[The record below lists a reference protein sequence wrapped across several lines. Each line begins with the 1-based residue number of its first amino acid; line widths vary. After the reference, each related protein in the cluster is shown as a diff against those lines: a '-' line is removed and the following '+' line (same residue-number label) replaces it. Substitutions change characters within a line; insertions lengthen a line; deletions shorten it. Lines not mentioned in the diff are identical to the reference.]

1 MCSPGESGGQPD
13 DMIGADGDDV
23 EQLPAVHGMGEVPA
37 LAVHAISQHH
47 REAEAQRLQPLD
59 QLDRELRLALEDIA
73 RLEARLGLVNPEGQR
88 KGVPLRMP

>member
-1 MCSPGESGGQPD
+1 
-13 DMIGADGDDV
+13 MIGADGDDV
-23 EQLPAVHGMGEVPA
+23 EQLQAVQGVGKVPA
-37 LAVHAISQHH
+37 LAIHAVGEHD
-47 REAEAQRLQPLD
+47 REAQAQCLQLLD